1 MTKTRSFPKF
11 SVLAVAFLTIAV
23 AFTLFACGS
32 KDEGTAEGTEI
43 TITIAVIN
51 KAGETAEQEVTTTGT
66 TLADA
71 LVESGIVEE
80 NYDDYGLYFD
90 TVNGEKADYSV
101 DGSYWA
107 ISKDGEYLMTGASST
122 TIADGEHYE
131 LTYTIYEG

>member
-1 MTKTRSFPKF
+1 MTKIRSFLKY
-11 SVLAVAFLTIAV
+11 SVLAIVTIAM
-23 AFTLFACGS
+23 AFTLLACGS
-32 KDEGTAEGTEI
+32 EDEGTAEGTEI

-51 KAGETAEQEVTTTGT
+51 KAGETTEQEVTTTGT

-122 TIADGEHYE
+122 PIADGEHYE
-131 LTYTIYEG
+131 LTYTVHEG